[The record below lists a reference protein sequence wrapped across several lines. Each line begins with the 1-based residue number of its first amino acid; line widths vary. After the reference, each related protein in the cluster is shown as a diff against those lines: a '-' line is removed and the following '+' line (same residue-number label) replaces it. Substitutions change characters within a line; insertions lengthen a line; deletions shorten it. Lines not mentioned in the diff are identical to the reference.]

1 MGGRGSAG
9 ILPYLLTVCV
19 AVAAVAMG
27 MSAAGVIAL
36 AAATLLA
43 TRRGVPWGRRALWHF
58 IEARTARQALRASEE
73 RLRFALD
80 AGHMGAYDWNI
91 ATGEVV
97 WSEQLEHLHGLP
109 PGTFGRTFDA
119 ALATV
124 HPEDRSDFRLAAAHA
139 LELGMA
145 NRVEYRTVW
154 PDGSVHWLVSTGDVL
169 RDATGRITR
178 LTGVVMEVTGRKRL
192 EAARADLL
200 ARETAARA
208 VAEEAGLRTA
218 FLAEATAIVSS
229 SFDCARTLDRLA
241 RLAVPFIADACIVHV
256 AEADG
261 TLCCLALAH
270 TDADTEAVAREL
282 VRRHPP
288 RREDP
293 SGPGHAV
300 HSGQPELV
308 VEVTEK
314 MLRDGARDADYVAI
328 LQSLGVVSAMCAP
341 LQARGETLGAITFL
355 STTAGRHF
363 GRADQTLAE
372 ETGRR
377 AALAIDNARL
387 YRAAEAANRVKDEFL
402 ATLSHEL
409 RTPLSAIL
417 GWTRLLRA
425 RKLDEAGIA
434 RALATIELNT
444 KLQVQLVEDLLDI
457 SRLITGKLRL
467 DRRPVDLVTV
477 VEAAVDSVR
486 TLAEAKGIQL
496 DTQLVAPGPL
506 SGDAS
511 RLEQVVWNLLSN
523 AVKFTPRN
531 GRIALS
537 LDRAGTDAVIRIS
550 DTGRGIAPE
559 FLGRIFESFWQADAS
574 STRTQGG
581 LGLGLAIVRRVV
593 ELHGGSVQADSG
605 GAGRGATF
613 TVRLPLSALDAGVAA
628 PEGVADRLPSLD
640 RVSVLVVDDA
650 RDAREALAML
660 LEECGAHVTAVASAP
675 AALDAMAQARPDVII
690 SDLAMPGVDGYELLA
705 RVRAREA
712 GAARPV
718 PALALSAYARREDR
732 ERALA
737 AGFQAHIA
745 KPVEPGEI
753 AAAVARL
760 ATGAD
765 FAATGS

>member
-43 TRRGVPWGRRALWHF
+43 TRRGVPWGRRALRHF
-58 IEARTARQALRASEE
+58 IEARIARQALRASEE

-355 STTAGRHF
+355 STTAGRQPWSA
-363 GRADQTLAE
+363 RSCSSMKSSS
-372 ETGRR
+372 RR
-377 AALAIDNARL
+377 PWR
-387 YRAAEAANRVKDEFL
+387 F
-402 ATLSHEL
+402 
-409 RTPLSAIL
+409 
-417 GWTRLLRA
+417 
-425 RKLDEAGIA
+425 
-434 RALATIELNT
+434 
-444 KLQVQLVEDLLDI
+444 I
-457 SRLITGKLRL
+457 SR
-467 DRRPVDLVTV
+467 
-477 VEAAVDSVR
+477 
-486 TLAEAKGIQL
+486 
-496 DTQLVAPGPL
+496 
-506 SGDAS
+506 
-511 RLEQVVWNLLSN
+511 
-523 AVKFTPRN
+523 
-531 GRIALS
+531 
-537 LDRAGTDAVIRIS
+537 
-550 DTGRGIAPE
+550 
-559 FLGRIFESFWQADAS
+559 
-574 STRTQGG
+574 
-581 LGLGLAIVRRVV
+581 
-593 ELHGGSVQADSG
+593 
-605 GAGRGATF
+605 
-613 TVRLPLSALDAGVAA
+613 
-628 PEGVADRLPSLD
+628 
-640 RVSVLVVDDA
+640 
-650 RDAREALAML
+650 
-660 LEECGAHVTAVASAP
+660 
-675 AALDAMAQARPDVII
+675 
-690 SDLAMPGVDGYELLA
+690 
-705 RVRAREA
+705 
-712 GAARPV
+712 
-718 PALALSAYARREDR
+718 
-732 ERALA
+732 
-737 AGFQAHIA
+737 
-745 KPVEPGEI
+745 
-753 AAAVARL
+753 
-760 ATGAD
+760 
-765 FAATGS
+765 